1 MAKKKK
7 SVELSD
13 KKITFMIE
21 KVSYKAIRYYPSTMT
36 LDVMVHDEDG
46 IKVGV
51 QNIPFAHI
59 PKEIKKLSN
68 LTNIKAGINE

>member
-13 KKITFMIE
+13 KKINFTIE
-21 KVSYKAIRYYPSTMT
+21 KISYKAIRYYPTAMS
-36 LDVMVHDEDG
+36 LDVMVVDENG
-46 IKVGV
+46 EKKGM

-59 PKEIKKLSN
+59 PKNIKKM
-68 LTNIKAGINE
+68 IKPN